1 MEVNQLN
8 QWKPLIDRK
17 IILIATATIQNE
29 SLFQNGLYQNIFI
42 LYKLFDSMG
51 YAPILLVSDKPKDI
65 QKVPEILRHVRM
77 ITVDEISR
85 TPLPIHVYLEIGMS
99 IDKAMRRIFRM
110 GGAKVCKLYL
120 GNILN
125 IDIETPIFYNEMNF
139 SHHVVGELD
148 EIWVS
153 PHYKQHDEYAAVL
166 NDVKPNQ
173 ETMKIAPYVWDP
185 CVLTLNGTRNFKWR
199 PRQANELET
208 FLIMEPNISFQKAS
222 LLPILIAERN
232 YRANKRNLRVIVG
245 NGERLLANPFFTKT
259 IMPTLELAKDKKI
272 QFSGRH
278 TITNIMNEY
287 PYATAICHQWNN
299 QYNYMALEFATSG
312 FPFVHNAP
320 DWRDMGY
327 YYEGHNIDNAVR
339 ALDEAITRHQDNL
352 EAYKCGA
359 ECVKWRHSPYNPEV
373 QTAWRKL
380 LEYKV

>member
-1 MEVNQLN
+1 M
-8 QWKPLIDRK
+8 KPLIDRK
-17 IILIATATIQNE
+17 IILIATSTIQDE

-77 ITVDEISR
+77 ITVDDIAR
-85 TPLPIHVYLEIGMS
+85 TPLPIHLYLEIGMS

-125 IDIETPIFYNEMNF
+125 IDIETPIFYSEMNF

-185 CVLTLNGTRNFKWR
+185 CVLTLNGYRNFKWR

-208 FLIMEPNISFQKAS
+208 LLIMEPNISFQKAS

-232 YRANKRNLRVIVG
+232 YRANKRNLRVIVA

-259 IMPTLELAKDKKI
+259 IMPTLELAKDKKM
-272 QFSGRH
+272 QFTGRH

-299 QYNYMALEFATSG
+299 QYNYMSLEFVTCG
-312 FPFVHNAP
+312 FPLVHNAP

-327 YYEGHNIDNAVR
+327 YYEGHNVENADK
-339 ALDEAITRHQDNL
+339 ALELALTRHQDNL
-352 EAYKCGA
+352 ETYKCGA

-373 QTAWRKL
+373 QDAWKKL
-380 LEYKV
+380 LE